1 MDKLSFLKRYRK
13 SIEFVSTEDL
23 LNIEKKHIS
32 EKWMEVLIETN
43 KAERKNKLIALWNSV
58 CKEELSNTIMYL
70 QENLLEFEL
79 IIDNGQYAVLY
90 SVKSENDEIL
100 YYEGGLPNKS
110 LHNLKMQQ
118 VWSSVPKS
126 INKFY
131 EELHNGFYYFPS
143 RAMGLI
149 PLEQII
155 HFSEYE
161 WGILE
166 DLDEPLGI
174 NIDTTY
180 GFFENGMGGY
190 VAVDLNNCRENL
202 ATLWFTND
210 QPEYNVDFWDII
222 DEWIVI
228 GLQDD

>member
-13 SIEFVSTEDL
+13 SIEFVSKEDL

-43 KAERKNKLIALWNSV
+43 KAERKNKLIALWNS
-58 CKEELSNTIMYL
+58 
-70 QENLLEFEL
+70 
-79 IIDNGQYAVLY
+79 
-90 SVKSENDEIL
+90 
-100 YYEGGLPNKS
+100 LPNKS

-143 RAMGLI
+143 QAMGVI
-149 PLEQII
+149 RLEQIT

-166 DLDEPLGI
+166 ELDEPLGL

-190 VAVDLNNCRENL
+190 VAVDLNNCKDNL
-202 ATLWFTND
+202 ATL
-210 QPEYNVDFWDII
+210 
-222 DEWIVI
+222 
-228 GLQDD
+228 

>member
-13 SIEFVSTEDL
+13 SIEFVSKEDL

-110 LHNLKMQQ
+110 LHKLK
-118 VWSSVPKS
+118 
-126 INKFY
+126 N
-131 EELHNGFYYFPS
+131 
-143 RAMGLI
+143 
-149 PLEQII
+149 
-155 HFSEYE
+155 
-161 WGILE
+161 
-166 DLDEPLGI
+166 
-174 NIDTTY
+174 
-180 GFFENGMGGY
+180 
-190 VAVDLNNCRENL
+190 
-202 ATLWFTND
+202 ATSLV
-210 QPEYNVDFWDII
+210 ECS
-222 DEWIVI
+222 
-228 GLQDD
+228 